1 MVLLLRPLLRG
12 LILSPSAIISS
23 VQDTSHQERG
33 LVFHSFALSHG
44 HIVIFRAISYRC
56 TPLRQDQITI
66 VCLPSF
72 VALNELS
79 CMASTEITI
88 ISPQK
93 TLFLAVVLANLA
105 DFSDRRATET
115 LLKLYRSSDVQ
126 RTNTIRHG
134 KNFIHLY
141 CRDCDALMIQRLGL
155 PRPLAL
161 RRVRNL
167 SHDEF
172 EEAVFGR
179 RRNLLQ
185 AC

>member
-1 MVLLLRPLLRG
+1 
-12 LILSPSAIISS
+12 
-23 VQDTSHQERG
+23 
-33 LVFHSFALSHG
+33 
-44 HIVIFRAISYRC
+44 
-56 TPLRQDQITI
+56 
-66 VCLPSF
+66 
-72 VALNELS
+72 
-79 CMASTEITI
+79 MASTEITI